1 MNKERSASDLKVE
14 GRSLMFF
21 MYVERRKKVAL
32 CKCSSSLSKEEVRVF
47 VYWVEVMPLMA
58 RKNLDEWEVD
68 GSMVEALL
76 R

>member
-21 MYVERRKKVAL
+21 MYVERQKWLSVNARRRCRRRRLGFHLLGGRHAVDGKK
-32 CKCSSSLSKEEVRVF
+32 EF
-47 VYWVEVMPLMA
+47 G
-58 RKNLDEWEVD
+58 NEWEVD
-68 GSMVEALL
+68 GSKVEAFL